1 MPFRQPIFYKDGYYH
16 VYSRGIEKRKIF
28 LDWADHRR
36 FLARLKDYGRAHS
49 VTILAYCLMPNHYH
63 LLVRQESDDPLSIF
77 LQKLNLAYSM
87 YFNKKYDRVGPLFQ
101 SRFKAKLVDSE
112 EYLLELSRYIHLNPY
127 EILMAKKSLRTYPW
141 SSYGVYLSNKNID
154 LIVDTKFI
162 LNFFSRKNQTED
174 YKKFVEK
181 KDVSFEGIS
190 NLIIE

>member
-28 LDWADHRR
+28 LDWADYRR

-63 LLVRQESDDPLSIF
+63 LLVRQEYDDPLSIF

-112 EYLLELSRYIHLNPY
+112 EYLLELSR
-127 EILMAKKSLRTYPW
+127 
-141 SSYGVYLSNKNID
+141 
-154 LIVDTKFI
+154 
-162 LNFFSRKNQTED
+162 
-174 YKKFVEK
+174 
-181 KDVSFEGIS
+181 
-190 NLIIE
+190 